1 MADDRNK
8 ILERML
14 SNVDDELDKSIGSFI
29 YDALSPGS
37 IELEKLL
44 KQAEQIL
51 DKGFADTATDK
62 DLERIVSE
70 VGISRKDS
78 TKASGYVTITGI
90 NGSKIVKGEMV
101 ATDRLNY
108 LFLEDKV
115 IENKT
120 IDVLVE
126 CEIDGV
132 EGNIPAGAIKYFP
145 KTLQGLQ
152 TVTNK
157 QAFENGYDVEDDESL
172 RERYYTKVRTPA
184 TSGNIYHYELWT
196 KEVVGVGD
204 CRIIPLWDG
213 NGTVK
218 VVIINANKVGADEAL
233 INSVKE
239 NIEKNRPIGATVTV
253 ISAEEIPININFA
266 LNIESTYELETV
278 KEKIK
283 TTITNYLKEIAFN
296 KEYVSIAKIG
306 AFILDTD
313 GVIDYTTLTI
323 NSSTDNIKVGYEQ
336 VAVLGEVIINNE

>member
-1 MADDRNK
+1 MSDNRNT
-8 ILERML
+8 ILEIML
-14 SNVDDELDKSIGSFI
+14 SNVDSELDKSVGSFI
-29 YDALSPGS
+29 YDVLSPVA

-51 DKGFADTATDK
+51 DKGFADTSTGK

-70 VGISRKDS
+70 VGITRKKS

-90 NGSKIVKGEMV
+90 NGSKILKGDMV
-101 ATDRLNY
+101 ATDSLNY

-115 IENKT
+115 IENQT

-132 EGNIPAGAIKYFP
+132 EGNIPVGAIKYFP

-157 QAFENGYDVEDDESL
+157 QAFENGYDTEDDESL
-172 RERYYTKVRTPA
+172 RERYYIKVRTPA
-184 TSGNIYHYELWT
+184 SSGNIDDYKQWCLET
-196 KEVVGVGD
+196 NGTGD
-204 CRIIPLWDG
+204 CRIIPLWNG

-218 VVIINANKVGADEAL
+218 VVVINSNKVGADEKL

-253 ISAEEIPININFA
+253 ISAKEIPINISFNI
-266 LNIESTYELETV
+266 NIESNYELEN
-278 KEKIK
+278 IK
-283 TTITNYLKEIAFN
+283 NQIKDTIKDYLKEIAFN

-313 GVIDYTTLTI
+313 GVVDYTELTV
-323 NSSTDNIKVGYEQ
+323 NSSTDNIKIENEQ